1 MSSSYVATPSRHA
14 GPRNWMVYHSGEAR
28 RVVQDLPQAHAITL
42 ATILNHTADALKV
55 AWWEARKE
63 PPRTRR
69 DR

>member
-1 MSSSYVATPSRHA
+1 
-14 GPRNWMVYHSGEAR
+14 MVYHSGEGR
-28 RVVQDLPQAHAITL
+28 RVVQDLTQAHAITL
-42 ATILNHTADALKV
+42 ATLLNHTADALKV